1 MKSIFSVGYG
11 SKKREEKILQYLE
24 EDYIVAIIL
33 AAVHFEWML
42 KRTILK
48 LSKSPTKKLRKT
60 LENVFLITSSN
71 NQKILQKV
79 WISEVANE
87 YKNASFGTVLPNFT
101 SIKDKSKFVRGFLV
115 HGNGLTKKS
124 NTKSAI
130 NEYLRATQ
138 KLREFALK
146 NGHDLDKRLNARLK

>member
-24 EDYIVAIIL
+24 EDCIVAIIL

-60 LENVFLITSSN
+60 LENVFLIT
-71 NQKILQKV
+71 
-79 WISEVANE
+79 
-87 YKNASFGTVLPNFT
+87 
-101 SIKDKSKFVRGFLV
+101 
-115 HGNGLTKKS
+115 
-124 NTKSAI
+124 
-130 NEYLRATQ
+130 
-138 KLREFALK
+138 RET
-146 NGHDLDKRLNARLK
+146 LNK

>member
-33 AAVHFEWML
+33 AAIHFEWML

-60 LENVFLITSSN
+60 LEHVFQIESTN
-71 NQKILQKV
+71 NQKTLQKV
-79 WISEVANE
+79 WINEVANE
-87 YKNASFGTVLPNFT
+87 YKNASLGKVLPNLT
-101 SIKDKSKFVRGFLV
+101 SIKDKAKVIRGFLV

-124 NTKSAI
+124 DTTSAI
-130 NEYLRATQ
+130 NE
-138 KLREFALK
+138 
-146 NGHDLDKRLNARLK
+146 

>member
-48 LSKSPTKKLRKT
+48 LSKSPTKKLR
-60 LENVFLITSSN
+60 L
-71 NQKILQKV
+71 LQN
-79 WISEVANE
+79 SPFEVN
-87 YKNASFGTVLPNFT
+87 
-101 SIKDKSKFVRGFLV
+101 
-115 HGNGLTKKS
+115 
-124 NTKSAI
+124 
-130 NEYLRATQ
+130 
-138 KLREFALK
+138 
-146 NGHDLDKRLNARLK
+146 